1 MNNKELLENLI
12 ELYGNDV
19 LRIATLYTQNPNIA
33 EDIFQDVFL
42 KVNKYLSSF
51 KGKSSEKTWIIRITI
66 NTCKDYLKSAWKKKV
81 VFIES
86 LSESYSEDIL
96 DNNMSSENSNL
107 IIKEILSLPLK
118 YKEVIILYY
127 YKDFSTLEIAK
138 ILSIPEA
145 TVRTRMKRARELLKE
160 KLEIIF
166 EEMKV

>member
-1 MNNKELLENLI
+1 MNTKELLENLI
-12 ELYGNDV
+12 EVYGNDV

-42 KVNKYLSSF
+42 KVNKSLYSF
-51 KGKSSEKTWIIRITI
+51 KGNCSEKTWIIRITI
-66 NTCKDYLKSAWKKKV
+66 NTCKDYLKSAWKKKIV
-81 VFIES
+81 PIEN
-86 LSESYSEDIL
+86 LPESYSEDIL
-96 DNNMSSENSNL
+96 NNNISSENSNL

-138 ILSIPEA
+138 ILNIPEA

-160 KLEIIF
+160 KLKIIF
-166 EEMKV
+166 ED